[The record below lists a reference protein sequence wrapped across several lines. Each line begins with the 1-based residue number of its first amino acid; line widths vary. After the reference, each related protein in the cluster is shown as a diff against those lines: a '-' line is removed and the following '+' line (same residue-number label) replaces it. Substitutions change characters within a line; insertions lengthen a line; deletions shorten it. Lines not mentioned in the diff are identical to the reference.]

1 MPPED
6 REVPVAAD
14 TLRWLQ
20 DEVRDARAQAG
31 KLEQQADQL
40 QALFS
45 DLAERSRHHDE
56 LLAALAAQLATL
68 ASVQEGFHKLQTE
81 AVRLREE
88 QERTRAQAEEAA
100 RQHEAEGE
108 RARAER
114 AEVIR
119 QLQEIERQVA
129 SSAERQSSVEEVGKR
144 YQEAAALA
152 AQHAAQLEQRLEETE
167 SRTARSLEAI
177 NRFEQ
182 KLPEVEV
189 ALDNAVR
196 ATETS
201 NERTRLVTDVIR
213 RVESEVADL
222 IKQIREL
229 SDLPERLDL
238 QRVERQR
245 LEARFSQLEEMV
257 NSLTAGKEEHQ
268 YLLSALDGKHHGYEG
283 RLDALSE
290 RLEEYRQQ
298 LGDYLLKLTQ
308 SQEQLKRR
316 QIGDL
321 EREIKELEQHALG
334 LFRE

>member
-1 MPPED
+1 MPPKD
-6 REVPVAAD
+6 REAPVAAD

-20 DEVRDARAQAG
+20 DELQNARAQAA
-31 KLEQQADQL
+31 KLEQQTDQL

-45 DLAERSRHHDE
+45 DLAERSRRHDD
-56 LLAALAAQLATL
+56 LLASLAAQLTTL
-68 ASVQEGFHKLQTE
+68 ASVQEDFNKLQAQ

-88 QERTRAQAEEAA
+88 QERLQAQADEAA
-100 RQHEAEGE
+100 RQHQAEGE
-108 RARAER
+108 RTRAER
-114 AEVIR
+114 AELVR
-119 QLQEIERQVA
+119 QLQEVERQVA
-129 SSAERQSSVEEVGKR
+129 ASAERQSSVEEVGKR
-144 YQEAAALA
+144 YQEAAALTS
-152 AQHAAQLEQRLEETE
+152 QQTAQLEQRLEETE

-177 NRFEQ
+177 NRFDQ

-189 ALDNAVR
+189 ALENAVR
-196 ATETS
+196 ATDTS
-201 NERTRLVTDVIR
+201 NERTRLITDVIR

-222 IKQIREL
+222 LKQIREL
-229 SDLPERLDL
+229 SDLPERLEL

-245 LEARFSQLEEMV
+245 LEARFSQLEDMA

-268 YLLSALDGKHHGYEG
+268 YLLSALD
-283 RLDALSE
+283 E